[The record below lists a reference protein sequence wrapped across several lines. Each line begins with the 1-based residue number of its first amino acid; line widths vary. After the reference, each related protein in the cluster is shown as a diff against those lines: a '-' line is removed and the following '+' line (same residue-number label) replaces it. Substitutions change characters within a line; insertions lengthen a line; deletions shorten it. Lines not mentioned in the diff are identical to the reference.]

1 MYVLFNLTLSR
12 EHHCAITNVCTPQE
26 NETLEHHRMLQVL
39 YSGLVFF
46 LIERKVQDRM
56 NLGNATYWGVQTI
69 TALGYGDVV
78 PTTSGSKVL
87 ACFVS
92 LLGIVVLAIPTG
104 IVSST
109 FIDLSNEERRRNRQ
123 NTSESIGKLNHDVE
137 LLSSEIKA
145 LCEKVDGFVVLSD
158 SPPPVS
164 SSSLC
169 RDDDDGTSQ

>member
-1 MYVLFNLTLSR
+1 MRSLICVL
-12 EHHCAITNVCTPQE
+12 QE

-46 LIERKVQDRM
+46 LIERKDQDRM

-69 TALGYGDVV
+69 TALGYGDIV
-78 PTTSGSKVL
+78 PTTAVSKVL

-137 LLSSEIKA
+137 LLSSEIKS
-145 LCEKVDGFVVLSD
+145 LCEKAEGLVSD
-158 SPPPVS
+158 YSPPV

-169 RDDDDGTSQ
+169 RDGK